1 MCCDYYAIYYNEIVI
16 AEKMTLETALLLL
29 KALMT
34 EYWKET
40 DIQYTLK
47 KMPQPYESNCC
58 VERGGNDGSID

>member
-40 DIQYTLK
+40 DIHYTLK
-47 KMPQPYESNCC
+47 KMSQPYESNCC
-58 VERGGNDGSID
+58 VESGVE